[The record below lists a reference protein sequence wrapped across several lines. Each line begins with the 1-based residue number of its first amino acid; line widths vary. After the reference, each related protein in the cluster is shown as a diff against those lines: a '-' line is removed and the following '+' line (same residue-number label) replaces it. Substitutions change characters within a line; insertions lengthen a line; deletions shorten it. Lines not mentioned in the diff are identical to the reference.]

1 MQFLAQV
8 VPLVQILIGLGIVTY
23 SCIYHGRIFVIVANQ
38 FAGSDVVGIL
48 VGFMQG
54 FQGFGVLLVIV
65 ILFPH
70 VVVVFA
76 KRPLGIQILVDGD
89 GFLDERKFLFRISS
103 VQTEVVQVGCNL
115 FQVSLGTVDG
125 QRTLEE
131 TLGNG
136 KFTHEVVH
144 YSTFVIA
151 SGHRGGIADGFEDG
165 GCFVVQF
172 NGFVVIA

>member
-1 MQFLAQV
+1 MVMA
-8 VPLVQILIGLGIVTY
+8 
-23 SCIYHGRIFVIVANQ
+23 SW
-38 FAGSDVVGIL
+38 
-48 VGFMQG
+48 M
-54 FQGFGVLLVIV
+54 
-65 ILFPH
+65 
-70 VVVVFA
+70 
-76 KRPLGIQILVDGD
+76 KK
-89 GFLDERKFLFRISS
+89 KFLFRISS

>member
-1 MQFLAQV
+1 M
-8 VPLVQILIGLGIVTY
+8 
-23 SCIYHGRIFVIVANQ
+23 
-38 FAGSDVVGIL
+38 GIL

-76 KRPLGIQILVDGD
+76 KRPLGVQILVDGD
-89 GFLDERKFLFRISS
+89 GFLDERKFLFRISP

-136 KFTHEVVH
+136 KFVHEVVH
-144 YSTFVIA
+144 NSTFVIA
-151 SGHRGGIADGFEDG
+151 SGHRSGITNGFEYG
-165 GCFVVQF
+165 GCLVV
-172 NGFVVIA
+172 